1 MYLSL
6 LVITYKHGQR
16 FKAYTG
22 TTFCIILLT
31 PFLNIKGNKT
41 MLCHQF
47 LWKTIYLHNCPWNGK
62 LKKSWW
68 HLLMNVLELGQ
79 GKSYKITVFVMN
91 YLKSSWFR
99 LGIGYSIPG
108 HSIWKRMPWGEA
120 EMHSFSYTNDQVLYN
135 QFSPY
140 FVECHDYQ
148 LLLI

>member
-1 MYLSL
+1 MISQVKERHYMYLSL

-108 HSIWKRMPWGEA
+108 HILMTRYCIINLAHTLSSVMI
-120 EMHSFSYTNDQVLYN
+120 TNY
-135 QFSPY
+135 Y
-140 FVECHDYQ
+140 
-148 LLLI
+148 